1 MTTANVQQ
9 SAQEASQYATFH
21 VGDLLLGLPIHLV
34 QEINRHLEVTSVPH
48 APNHVRGVI
57 NLRGEVVTV
66 VNLAA
71 ILGLPVQDI
80 TCQTRNVIIHWH
92 DQLIGL
98 VVDQIADIQSIPPDK
113 ILPPPGNIR
122 GVEGRFFRGVHAMD
136 EDIIVLLSIQEALAV
151 D

>member
-1 MTTANVQQ
+1 MTLASLKQPVIE
-9 SAQEASQYATFH
+9 SSQYATFY

-34 QEINRHLEVTSVPH
+34 QEINRHLDVTSVPH
-48 APNHVRGVI
+48 APNYVRGVI

-71 ILGLPVQDI
+71 ILGLPVDGA
-80 TCQTRNVIIHWH
+80 TCDSRNVIIHWH

-113 ILPPPGNIR
+113 ILPSPSNVR
-122 GVEGRFFRGVHAMD
+122 GVEGRFFKGVYVMD
-136 EDIIVLLSIQEALAV
+136 GEIIVLLSIQEALAV
-151 D
+151 N